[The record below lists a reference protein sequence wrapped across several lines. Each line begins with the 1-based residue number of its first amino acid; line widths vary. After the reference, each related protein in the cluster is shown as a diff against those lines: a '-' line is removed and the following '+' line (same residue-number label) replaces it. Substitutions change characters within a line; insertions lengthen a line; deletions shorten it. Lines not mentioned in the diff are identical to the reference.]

1 MEESIID
8 ASMRE
13 ENQLSRFDSSR
24 KRESLATRDTQ
35 TMNANDKL
43 NHFNFSLQVQHFITA
58 LVTRPGSRAFGFDS
72 HLRLIRAKREATK
85 SLFEKNPAHHYY
97 IPQ

>member
-35 TMNANDKL
+35 TMNAKD
-43 NHFNFSLQVQHFITA
+43 
-58 LVTRPGSRAFGFDS
+58 
-72 HLRLIRAKREATK
+72 
-85 SLFEKNPAHHYY
+85 
-97 IPQ
+97 